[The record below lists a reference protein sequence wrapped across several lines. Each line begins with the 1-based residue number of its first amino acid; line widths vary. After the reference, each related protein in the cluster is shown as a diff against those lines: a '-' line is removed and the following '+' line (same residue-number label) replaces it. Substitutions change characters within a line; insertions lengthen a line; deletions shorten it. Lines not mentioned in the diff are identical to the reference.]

1 VSTPSIGL
9 ALGGGAARGLA
20 HIELLHVLDDLG
32 LRPARMAGTSIGALV
47 GVAYAAGQPAQAIE
61 EHARAVL
68 SNRLDAARRAF
79 SSGKGGVLDLI
90 NFNPLSSPLLDGAQ
104 LVRLVLPDDVPGHIE
119 QLAIPMTVIACD
131 FLAGSEVPL
140 SAGPTVDAVAASIA
154 IPGVIS
160 SPSRDTT
167 LIDGGCINPV
177 PISHLQACDIIIGI
191 NVTGR
196 PVSRGRDMPRT
207 PDLLSGA
214 MQIQQ
219 QAISAL
225 HREKY
230 RCDIWIEP
238 AVNPF
243 RVHEF
248 FRVDEILTA
257 ARPARDELK
266 RQLEQ
271 VLEARVKSA
280 S

>member
-1 VSTPSIGL
+1 MSAPTIGL

-20 HIELLHVLDDLG
+20 HIELLHALDDLG
-32 LRPARMAGTSIGALV
+32 IRPTRMAGTSIGALV
-47 GVAYAAGQPAQAIE
+47 GVAYAAGQSAKEIE
-61 EHARAVL
+61 DHARSVL
-68 SNRLDAARRAF
+68 SNRLDAARLAF

-90 NFNPLSSPLLDGAQ
+90 NFNPLASPLLDGAQ
-104 LVRLVLPDDVPGHIE
+104 LVRLVLPDSVPA
-119 QLAIPMTVIACD
+119 QLELLPTPMTVIACD
-131 FLAGSEVPL
+131 FLAGSELAL
-140 SAGPTVDAVAASIA
+140 SSGPTIDAVAASIA

-160 SPSRDTT
+160 SPAGDVT
-167 LIDGGCINPV
+167 LIDGGCVNPV
-177 PISHLQACDIIIGI
+177 PINHLQSCDLIVAI

-196 PVSRGRDMPRT
+196 PVRRGHGTPRT
-207 PDLLSGA
+207 PDLVSGA

-219 QAISAL
+219 QSIAAL
-225 HREKY
+225 QREKH

-248 FRVDEILTA
+248 FKLDEILKA

-271 VLEARVKSA
+271 LLEARVKSA
-280 S
+280 G